1 MSRGDVC
8 CWWEW
13 EEGVALVG
21 PPYLDARHCFWQIT
35 YTIQGGEGDAM
46 DDGDALE
53 RRIDTMIRFASLLF
67 CASFLTVIVFI
78 PSSSLPTH
86 THIRTGRT
94 SSSPP

>member
-35 YTIQGGEGDAM
+35 YTIKEGRALQWM
-46 DDGDALE
+46 MDALE
-53 RRIDTMIRFASLLF
+53 KGIDTMTRF
-67 CASFLTVIVFI
+67 V
-78 PSSSLPTH
+78 
-86 THIRTGRT
+86 
-94 SSSPP
+94 